1 MTESIRRSFD
11 AIAEAYA
18 REFADELE
26 RKPFDRELLAGFVS
40 TLPRPASALDIGTG
54 SAGHIGRFLADQG
67 LTLTG
72 VDLSLAAI
80 EVARRL
86 NPGMTFVV
94 ADFRNLP
101 FADASFDAVVGFYC
115 FIYGT
120 DRDIVGGLS
129 EVRRVLRPGGRLL
142 VAVHGDLDDR
152 PQRVAFTEF
161 QGTPVDIKM
170 RHTTPATLA
179 SLAER
184 AGLRIVELR
193 VREPYEFEHRSR
205 RIYLVAERQ
214 LLGASR

>member
-11 AIAEAYA
+11 AIAESYA

-40 TLPRPASALDIGTG
+40 MLPRPASALDVGTG
-54 SAGHIGRFLADQG
+54 AAGHIGRFLADQG
-67 LTLTG
+67 LTVTG
-72 VDLSLAAI
+72 VDLSPAAI

-94 ADFRNLP
+94 ADFRELP

-129 EVRRVLRPGGRLL
+129 EVWRVLRPGGRLL
-142 VAVHGDLDDR
+142 VAIHGDLEDR
-152 PQRVAFTEF
+152 PQQETFTDF
-161 QGTPVDIKM
+161 QGTAVDVTM
-170 RHTTPATLA
+170 RHSTPATLA
-179 SLAER
+179 TLAER
-184 AGLRIVELR
+184 ADLRVDELR

-205 RIYLVAERQ
+205 RIYLVARRAQ
-214 LLGASR
+214 G